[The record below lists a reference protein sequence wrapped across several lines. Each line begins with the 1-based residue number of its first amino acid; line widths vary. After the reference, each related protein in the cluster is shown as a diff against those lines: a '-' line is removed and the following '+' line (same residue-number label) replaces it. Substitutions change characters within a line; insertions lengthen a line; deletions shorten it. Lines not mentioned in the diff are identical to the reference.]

1 MNSVS
6 LVCTVHEESGCAS
19 VAKLHAILERIQP
32 EVIFLEL
39 PPQAFDD
46 FYGNCSQYN
55 LESMA
60 VRPYRE
66 GRQVRLVAVDLP
78 APSGEF
84 VSNHK
89 ELCRR
94 IGQVSPEYRRL
105 MKCDDDRIRRDG
117 FVYLNCEDCSDIW
130 LSVYKEM
137 LSTIEWL
144 KDSRL
149 LAPYESWRE
158 KNDLR
163 ENAWI
168 ENIQKY
174 CSENTFDKGVFL
186 VGAAHRQPIIEKS
199 RKQTA
204 VSSTGIQWDFGGWLS
219 QVPRIGDA

>member
-1 MNSVS
+1 MTRVS

-19 VAKLHAILERIQP
+19 VAELRAILESIQP
-32 EVIFLEL
+32 EVIFLEV
-39 PPQAFDD
+39 PPSAFKDY
-46 FYGNCSQYN
+46 FENSRN
-55 LESMA
+55 LEAKA
-60 VRPYRE
+60 VRQYRQ
-66 GRQVRLVAVDLP
+66 GHQVEIVPVDLP
-78 APSGEF
+78 TPSRGFFSTFED
-84 VSNHK
+84 
-89 ELCRR
+89 LRR
-94 IGQVSPEYRRL
+94 RVRQVTPNYRRL
-105 MKCDDDRIRRDG
+105 MQWDDDCIREDG
-117 FVYLNCEDCSDIW
+117 FVYLNSELCSELW

-168 ENIQKY
+168 ENIEKY
-174 CSENTFDKGVFL
+174 CRENTFSRGVLL

-204 VSSTGIQWDFGGWLS
+204 ANSIRIEWDFTDWMTHG
-219 QVPRIGDA
+219 PRVSGA